1 MELRE
6 LRYFLA
12 LAEERNFTRAAAR
25 VYVTQPAFSRAIRK
39 LERETGGEL
48 FDRSTRQVHLTH
60 RGVGLLPS
68 ARSLVAL
75 ADAAV
80 AALRAPADLAGV
92 GPEPVHPTSRA
103 S

>member
-1 MELRE
+1 LELRE

-39 LERETGGEL
+39 LEREIGGEL

-60 RGVGLLPS
+60 RGVGLLPD
-68 ARSLVAL
+68 ARSLIAL

-80 AALRAPADLAGV
+80 AALRSGGERADAGPA
-92 GPEPVHPTSRA
+92 PVHPASRA